1 MGEKGVKYQ
10 KFAGFPFDLINFK
23 LSKSFM
29 KAVIITIG
37 DEILSGNT
45 VDTNSNFIAA
55 QLKNIGIP
63 VLQIFTVSDE
73 VETIKNTLKDAFQ
86 VADLVITTGG
96 LGPTKDDKTKTAF
109 AEYFDD
115 ELTLDVE
122 TFEHLRK
129 LMIKRK
135 REHLLEINKNQA
147 MVLTK
152 ARVFQN
158 ENGTAPCQMI
168 EENGKIV
175 ICFPGV
181 PFELKPLIRN
191 KIIPYLHNRFSLHHI
206 VTRIISVVDFPESLL
221 ALTIE
226 EWEISLPK
234 NISLSYLPIGN
245 RVKLRLTGVG
255 ENSAEVEN
263 QLDEEIEKL
272 KPLIGEK
279 VISWNG
285 NEIQEILKEIMLQK
299 NLTLSVAESCT
310 GGELSR
316 LITSVSGS
324 SAYFAGGIIPYDYR
338 KKIEILGVSEITISQ
353 KTVVSEEVAQEMSF
367 GCQKLFK
374 TDIALSTTGV
384 SGPNTDEF
392 NNEVGTVFYSVRVR
406 DFEKTNRLYLPHMER
421 NDFANFVSQRVLQ
434 DLVEILIR
442 EKV

>member
-45 VDTNSNFIAA
+45 IDTNSNFIAA

-73 VETIKNTLKDAFQ
+73 VETIKNTLKDALQ

-109 AEYFDD
+109 AEYFHD
-115 ELTLDVE
+115 ELKLDE
-122 TFEHLRK
+122 KTFEHLKK

-147 MVLTK
+147 VVLSK
-152 ARVFQN
+152 AHIFQN

-168 EENGKIV
+168 AEKGKIA
-175 ICFPGV
+175 ICLPGV
-181 PFELKPLIRN
+181 PYEVKPLISD
-191 KIIPYLHNRFSLHHI
+191 KIIPYLREHFSLNHI
-206 VTRIISVVDFPESLL
+206 TNKIISVVDFPESLL

-226 EWEISLPK
+226 EWENELPE

-245 RVKLRLTGVG
+245 RVKLRLTGIG
-255 ENSAEVEN
+255 NDSSEIEN
-263 QLDEEIEKL
+263 QLNCAIEKL

-324 SAYFAGGIIPYDYR
+324 SSYFVSGIIPYDYH
-338 KKIEILGVSEITISQ
+338 KKIEILGVSEKTIAE

-367 GCQKLFK
+367 GCQNLFK
-374 TDIALSTTGV
+374 TDISLSTTGV

-392 NNEVGTVFYSVRVR
+392 NNEIGTVFYSVRVR
-406 DFEKTNRLYLPHMER
+406 DYEKTNRLYLPHMER
-421 NDFANFVSQRVLQ
+421 NDFGNFVSQRVLQ
-434 DLVEILIR
+434 DLVEILVS